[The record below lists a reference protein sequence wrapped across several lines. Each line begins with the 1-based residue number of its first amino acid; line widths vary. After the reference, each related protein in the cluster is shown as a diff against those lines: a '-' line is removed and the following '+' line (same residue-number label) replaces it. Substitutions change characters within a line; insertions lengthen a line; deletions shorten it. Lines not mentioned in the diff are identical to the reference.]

1 MKIYLD
7 KHDGGYTGIIE
18 FLDKDGVR
26 TREKEK
32 TKYSNPR
39 TAARRVLAQA
49 MAKLETPISEG
60 RVVVLADDRPDGDE

>member
-32 TKYSNPR
+32 TK
-39 TAARRVLAQA
+39 
-49 MAKLETPISEG
+49 
-60 RVVVLADDRPDGDE
+60 